1 MKTLLM
7 FKAQV
12 DTKRFN
18 KNQRV
23 WVTKEYGNFCQVY
36 FKYKGRGHYVHGL
49 LNKEN
54 KTVRNCTFKKIE
66 VTEEF
71 YNKAIIRTF

>member
-1 MKTLLM
+1 M

-12 DTKRFN
+12 DTKRFR

-23 WVTKEYGNFCQVY
+23 WVTEEYGNFCQVY
-36 FKYKGRGHYVHGL
+36 FKYKGRGRYVHGL
-49 LNKEN
+49 LNKED
-54 KTVRNCTFKKIE
+54 KSIGCCTFKEIE

-71 YNKAIIRTF
+71 YNKAMNK

>member
-1 MKTLLM
+1 M

-12 DTKRFN
+12 DTKRFR

-23 WVTKEYGNFCQVY
+23 WITEEYGNFCKVY
-36 FKYKGRGHYVHGL
+36 FKYKGRGHYVNGL
-49 LNKEN
+49 LSKEN
-54 KTVRNCTFKKIE
+54 KTVRNCTFKSIE

-71 YNKAIIRTF
+71 YNKATNK